1 MRTYFNCL
9 SLNISFKDPISKYS
23 HILSDWKLGIQRMNS
38 TYEIERTQFQP
49 IKGMKK
55 EFKSES
61 KVTDDWEIKLES
73 YVGTREQEP
82 QTLGWD
88 FTPAAAARK

>member
-9 SLNISFKDPISKYS
+9 ILNISFNDPLSKYS
-23 HILSDWKLGIQRMNS
+23 HILSDCKLGIQHMNF
-38 TYEIERTQFQP
+38 ERTQFQP

-82 QTLGWD
+82 QTLG
-88 FTPAAAARK
+88 

>member
-1 MRTYFNCL
+1 
-9 SLNISFKDPISKYS
+9 
-23 HILSDWKLGIQRMNS
+23 MNS

-82 QTLGWD
+82 QTLG
-88 FTPAAAARK
+88 